1 MKNRF
6 LEASILIGGI
16 VAVYAMVQGA
26 HVLLLLS
33 ASLAG

>member
-6 LEASILIGGI
+6 LDASILAGGI
-16 VAVYAMVQGA
+16 AVVYAMVQGA